1 MNSLLEVIVT
11 CIEEA
16 LEAQAGGADRLELL
30 AAPEHAGLTPSLHV
44 VADVL
49 QAVSIPVRVM
59 LRHKPSMSLESAA
72 ELKDLQESAAQFSR
86 LGIDGI
92 VTGFTRNGEID
103 EQALREISAAV
114 PGTPLTFHR
123 AFDTV
128 ADQSRAI
135 AVLKQFPQVD
145 RLLTAAGTG
154 KWPDRLALLSQ
165 LQAAA
170 KPQIR
175 ILFAASKDASRIA
188 DLRSLQVVPEVH
200 VGRAAREPRI
210 LSGTVSRSRVAALKQ
225 ALNSANQSAMR
236 CCESSETAEK

>member
-11 CIEEA
+11 SVEEA

-30 AAPEHAGLTPSLHV
+30 DAPEHAGLTPSLDV
-44 VADVL
+44 VANVL

-72 ELKDLQESAAQFSR
+72 ELKDLQEKAVQFSR

-103 EQALREISAAV
+103 GQALGEISAAI
-114 PGTPLTFHR
+114 PATRITFHR
-123 AFDTV
+123 AFDTL
-128 ADQSRAI
+128 ADHARAL

-154 KWPDRLALLSQ
+154 EWRDRLALLSQ
-165 LQAAA
+165 LQSAAR
-170 KPQIR
+170 PQIR
-175 ILFAASKDASRIA
+175 ILFAASKDAGRIA
-188 DLRSLQVVPEVH
+188 ELRSLPVFPEVH
-200 VGRAAREPRI
+200 VGRAAREPQI
-210 LSGTVSRSRVAALKQ
+210 LSGRMSRSRIAALKH
-225 ALNSANQSAMR
+225 ALNGEHQ
-236 CCESSETAEK
+236 